1 VSAAE
6 RPSFIYKTYWDL
18 KMSIKNWPVTE
29 RPREKLL
36 AQGASHLSD
45 AELLAIFLR
54 TGMRGKT
61 ALDLGRNL
69 LSEFGSLRQIVEAAP
84 QQFCKTP
91 GLGVV
96 KYTLLQAAIE
106 IAQRY
111 LRENM
116 QRQNVISNPQDSR
129 DYLSARL
136 RHRDHE
142 VFACLFL
149 DNAHRVIGYEELF
162 HGTINSATVYPREVV
177 KRALNHNAASIILA
191 HNHPSGIAEPSI
203 GDRHITQ
210 QLQQALRLID
220 VKVID
225 HIVVGD
231 GQIRSFAEMGLL

>member
-1 VSAAE
+1 
-6 RPSFIYKTYWDL
+6 
-18 KMSIKNWPVTE
+18 MSINDWPILE

-36 AQGASHLSD
+36 AQGATHLSD

-54 TGMRGKT
+54 TGVRGKT
-61 ALDLGRNL
+61 AVDLGRNL
-69 LSEFGSLRQIVEAAP
+69 LTQFGSLRQIVETSS
-84 QQFCKTP
+84 QDFCQTP
-91 GLGVV
+91 GLGSA
-96 KYTLLQAAIE
+96 KYAQLQAAIE

-203 GDRHITQ
+203 SDRHITQ

-220 VKVID
+220 VKVVD

-231 GQIRSFAEMGLL
+231 GEITSFAEKGLL